1 MLKQH
6 IHNKIYNIAFLLLAF
21 AIPLYNPIASYAIG
35 IITLNWL
42 LEGRFLQKYKSAKN
56 CRWRQLMLLFSSV
69 YIVYLIGFFYA
80 VDSDAALVELQQKLS
95 LLLFPVI
102 LSTIDWS
109 WLKGK
114 SSRIF
119 LCFILS
125 GFLTTF
131 ILLIRSFI
139 NFLKTGFI
147 SEFFY
152 GQLSWYHHASYLS
165 MFLVFAIAILLF
177 WIQKGKKVLS
187 RLYTYF
193 LLVYFFSLTFL
204 LSSKAGIICLA
215 GVVIFYTFSWWY
227 RKDWKSGF
235 IFIGLAA
242 IFFVVASLVFTK
254 ASGRFTE
261 ARQAITEQSQDT
273 AATGSTAVR
282 MLIWSSSLNIIKENL
297 PFGAGTGSSAEF
309 LLEEYKKEGIPAAI
323 ENNYNAHNQYLE
335 IFIDLG
341 LPGIFILLGIILISF
356 IISVKYRGGL
366 YFVFISM
373 VAFNLIFESM
383 FERQAGVVFY
393 AFFNVLL
400 LFYTTSEK
408 SDPQFS

>member
-6 IHNKIYNIAFLLLAF
+6 IHNQIYSYALLVLAF
-21 AIPLYNPIASYAIG
+21 SIPLYNPLASLSIAV
-35 IITLNWL
+35 ITLNWL
-42 LEGRFLQKYKSAKN
+42 VEGRFALKFKLLRSN
-56 CRWRQLMLLFSSV
+56 RLRQSVLLFGL
-69 YIVYLIGFFYA
+69 IYLIYLLGFLYA
-80 VDSDAALVELQQKLS
+80 GDINAGLFELQLKLS

-102 LSTIDWS
+102 FASIDWNI
-109 WLKGK
+109 LKGK
-114 SSRIF
+114 SFRFF
-119 LCFILS
+119 LSFIMGCFISSLM
-125 GFLTTF
+125 LVV
-131 ILLIRSFI
+131 RSFI
-139 NFLKTGFI
+139 NYLSTGHI
-147 SEFFY
+147 TEFFY

-177 WIQKGKKVLS
+177 WIQKGKKVLP

-215 GVVIFYTFSWWY
+215 GVVTFYTFSWWY

-309 LLEEYKKEGIPAAI
+309 LLDEYKKEGIPAAI